1 MLFFFSRCFDDHR
14 KSDSHYRLSRFS
26 SVSYTHLDVYKR
38 QVKVNRNEVE
48 LSEELLTSFAK
59 FLVPEIRKF
68 YQSEEGK
75 AYYEKWLKKH
85 PEYALSLIHI

>member
-1 MLFFFSRCFDDHR
+1 MFD
-14 KSDSHYRLSRFS
+14 
-26 SVSYTHLDVYKR
+26 T
-38 QVKVNRNEVE
+38 VKVNRNEVE
-48 LSEELLTSFAK
+48 LSKELLTSLAK

-85 PEYALSLIHI
+85 PEYAAQILKEVIDNHIGCFPYI

>member
-1 MLFFFSRCFDDHR
+1 M
-14 KSDSHYRLSRFS
+14 SD
-26 SVSYTHLDVYKR
+26 T
-38 QVKVNRNEVE
+38 VKVNRNEVE
-48 LSEELLTSFAK
+48 LSEELLISFAK

-85 PEYALSLIHI
+85 PEYAA

>member
-1 MLFFFSRCFDDHR
+1 M
-14 KSDSHYRLSRFS
+14 SD
-26 SVSYTHLDVYKR
+26 T
-38 QVKVNRNEVE
+38 VKVNRNEIE
-48 LSEELLTSFAK
+48 LSEEILTSFAK

-85 PEYALSLIHI
+85 PEYIA

>member
-1 MLFFFSRCFDDHR
+1 MSN
-14 KSDSHYRLSRFS
+14 
-26 SVSYTHLDVYKR
+26 T
-38 QVKVNRNEVE
+38 VKVNRNEVE

-68 YQSEEGK
+68 YQSEEGR

-85 PEYALSLIHI
+85 PEYTA

>member
-1 MLFFFSRCFDDHR
+1 M
-14 KSDSHYRLSRFS
+14 SD
-26 SVSYTHLDVYKR
+26 T
-38 QVKVNRNEVE
+38 VKVNRNEVE

-85 PEYALSLIHI
+85 LRTPPKFSKKAIDNPIGCFPYI

>member
-1 MLFFFSRCFDDHR
+1 M
-14 KSDSHYRLSRFS
+14 SD
-26 SVSYTHLDVYKR
+26 T
-38 QVKVNRNEVE
+38 VKVNRNEVK

-75 AYYEKWLKKH
+75 AYYENWLKNH
-85 PEYALSLIHI
+85 PEYAA

>member
-1 MLFFFSRCFDDHR
+1 M
-14 KSDSHYRLSRFS
+14 SD
-26 SVSYTHLDVYKR
+26 T
-38 QVKVNRNEVE
+38 VKVNRSEVK

-68 YQSEEGK
+68 YQSEEGR

-85 PEYALSLIHI
+85 PEYAA